1 MEEKDF
7 KGYQLLE
14 CFKDVILFQYNIVD
28 DTIYFTSQISAYL
41 DVKDNK
47 IHNFVCHIDDIFPFL
62 EDQKLIKSLKNQE
75 IKEHFRMRI
84 MSRNN
89 QCIWFN
95 VNCEYIYKDNECIS
109 VIGKMV
115 DISHLQNEID
125 RLTIKAQRDGLTGV
139 YNKLALEKM
148 INQQLKKCHTG
159 MVLMMDIDGF
169 KKINDEYGHIYGDKV
184 LRWVAQSI
192 QRGFNDEDV
201 LGRVGGDEFIG
212 FVNGN
217 NKEDLMKRL
226 NFINHELLTGDL
238 MISQLSMSIG
248 IAIYPKDGNT
258 YEELYDKA
266 DQAMYKAK
274 KERNQKFYF
283 YSKDFN

>member
-95 VNCEYIYKDNECIS
+95 VNCEYIYKDSECIS

-169 KKINDEYGHIYGDKV
+169 KKINDEYGHI
-184 LRWVAQSI
+184 W
-192 QRGFNDEDV
+192 
-201 LGRVGGDEFIG
+201 
-212 FVNGN
+212 
-217 NKEDLMKRL
+217 
-226 NFINHELLTGDL
+226 
-238 MISQLSMSIG
+238 
-248 IAIYPKDGNT
+248 
-258 YEELYDKA
+258 
-266 DQAMYKAK
+266 
-274 KERNQKFYF
+274 
-283 YSKDFN
+283 